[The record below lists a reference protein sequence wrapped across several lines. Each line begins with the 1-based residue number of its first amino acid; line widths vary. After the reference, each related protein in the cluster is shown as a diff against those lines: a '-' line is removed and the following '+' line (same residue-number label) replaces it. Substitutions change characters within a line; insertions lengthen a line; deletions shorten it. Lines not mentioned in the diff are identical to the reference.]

1 MANEAQVREL
11 EEICTAIMELAP
23 RKGSFIKRPEWGEI
37 NFERIEKDIAT
48 LFWIVEQIR
57 KLPTDILP
65 QDVVQN
71 SMVYLTQAR
80 DIFNS
85 IDAFTISHGDPSS
98 LRDNIAI
105 DLSSHVQN
113 IISVIG
119 TWLPLL
125 AFHAGEI
132 ENWTSR
138 IKDRSAETTRF
149 LQDAESHIT
158 AQKEQIDESVRA
170 ARAAAGEAG
179 AAEFTDEFR
188 REAAS
193 REKRSRYWLIPAA
206 LFSALALLLSVLVM
220 FGWLGDTPTN
230 VWEAVYGL
238 GGRVIAISVL
248 FYAAVWSGRI
258 ALANMNL
265 ASVNKHRAASL
276 QTLQAFHKSAED
288 PAAKD
293 AVVLE
298 AARAVYENVPSGYIG
313 RQATGPGAG
322 ARTLE
327 VIRGAN
333 RASRTTDE
341 G

>member
-1 MANEAQVREL
+1 MADEAEVRKL
-11 EEICTAIMELAP
+11 EESCAAIMELAS

-37 NFERIEKDIAT
+37 NFEHVEKDMET
-48 LFWIVEQIR
+48 LFWIVEQTR

-65 QDVVQN
+65 QGIVEDSTACLN
-71 SMVYLTQAR
+71 EAR
-80 DIFNS
+80 DTFNN

-98 LRDNIAI
+98 SRDSIANE
-105 DLSSHVQN
+105 LSSSVQQ
-113 IISVIG
+113 IISGIG

-138 IKDRSAETTRF
+138 IKDRTAETNRF
-149 LQDAESHIT
+149 LQDAESHIV

-188 REAAS
+188 REAAA
-193 REKRSRYWLIPAA
+193 REKRSKYWLIPTA
-206 LFSALALLLSVLVM
+206 LFSALALSLSVLVM

-230 VWEAVYGL
+230 AWEAVYGL

>member
-1 MANEAQVREL
+1 MADEAEVREL
-11 EEICTAIMELAP
+11 EESCAAIVELAS

-37 NFERIEKDIAT
+37 NFERIEKDMEI
-48 LFWIVEQIR
+48 LFWIVERI
-57 KLPTDILP
+57 KDLPKDILP
-65 QDVVQN
+65 QRIIQYFN
-71 SMVYLTQAR
+71 ALLKEAR
-80 DIFNS
+80 NDFNN
-85 IDAFTISHGDPSS
+85 IDTFTVSHGDASS
-98 LRDNIAI
+98 LRDNIANK
-105 DLSSHVQN
+105 LSGHVQQ
-113 IISVIG
+113 IISGIG

-132 ENWTSR
+132 GNWTSR
-138 IKDRSAETTRF
+138 IKDRSTQTIRF
-149 LQDAESHIT
+149 LQETESHIT
-158 AQKEQIDESVRA
+158 AQKEQIDESVRT

-179 AAEFTDEFR
+179 AAEFTYEFR
-188 REAAS
+188 REAAA
-193 REKRSRYWLIPAA
+193 REKRSRLWLYPAA
-206 LFSALALLLSVLVM
+206 LFSALALSLSVLVM
-220 FGWLGDTPTN
+220 FGLLGDTPTN

-265 ASVNKHRAASL
+265 ASVNKHRAISL

-333 RASRTTDE
+333 RGPRAADE